1 VRELRNENI
10 DVINW
15 TSNPSLLIQRAL
27 SPAKV
32 SSIRIDEENKQAEVF
47 LRPEEVSL
55 AIGKGGM
62 NIKLASMLTG
72 YEIDVY
78 RETGNEDIDDIYL
91 DEFKDEIDGWVI
103 DALKNLGLT
112 TAKSVLQI
120 PRDTIME
127 KADLEAETVDQ
138 VMEVLSR
145 EFEDEDEEADDD
157 EAEDADTE
165 AEADAETETNE

>member
-1 VRELRNENI
+1 
-10 DVINW
+10 
-15 TSNPSLLIQRAL
+15 
-27 SPAKV
+27 
-32 SSIRIDEENKQAEVF
+32 VF

>member
-1 VRELRNENI
+1 
-10 DVINW
+10 
-15 TSNPSLLIQRAL
+15 
-27 SPAKV
+27 
-32 SSIRIDEENKQAEVF
+32 
-47 LRPEEVSL
+47 
-55 AIGKGGM
+55 
-62 NIKLASMLTG
+62 
-72 YEIDVY
+72 
-78 RETGNEDIDDIYL
+78 
-91 DEFKDEIDGWVI
+91 
-103 DALKNLGLT
+103 
-112 TAKSVLQI
+112 VLQI